1 MDPGALPGEAP
12 QSVPAFGE
20 LPHAGTPPQRQQRKR
35 KRRPALIARFPR
47 LVWRP
52 PAGDEWPLVSRE
64 HLASYPELAVDL
76 ELWISEVEPRFRRL
90 DQRALMLQNQF
101 WLQNVALIMGGLLAT
116 SIGAVQAAVGGGIA
130 ALAAVQA
137 ILTGLLAGLTVLIRS
152 RRAQYGYLT
161 ARLKAERVKSEFFL
175 FLGRVGNY
183 AADDPVLRLRQQI
196 DDIEAAEGVS

>member
-1 MDPGALPGEAP
+1 LTALSYYDHPLEAVEMDPGPL
-12 QSVPAFGE
+12 
-20 LPHAGTPPQRQQRKR
+20 K

-52 PAGDEWPLVSRE
+52 PAADTWPVVSQQ

-76 ELWISEVEPRFRRL
+76 ELWITQVEPRFRRL
-90 DQRALMLQNQF
+90 DQQAMMLQNQF
-101 WLQNVALIMGGLLAT
+101 WLQNVALIIGGLIAT
-116 SIGAVQAAVGGGIA
+116 SIGAVQAAVGGGIE

-152 RRAQYGYLT
+152 RRAQHGYLT
-161 ARLKAERVKSEFFL
+161 ARLKAERIKSEFFL

-183 AADDPVLRLRQQI
+183 AAGDPVVRL
-196 DDIEAAEGVS
+196 